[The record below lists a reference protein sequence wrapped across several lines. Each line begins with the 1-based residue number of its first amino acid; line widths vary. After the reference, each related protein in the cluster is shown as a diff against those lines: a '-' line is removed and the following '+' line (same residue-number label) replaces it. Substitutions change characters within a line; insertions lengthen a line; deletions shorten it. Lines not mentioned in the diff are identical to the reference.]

1 LRKAGESMPL
11 ISDFFGISVSMYYDD
26 HNPPHFHADYN
37 DKKILVDIRKGR
49 VLKGAFPSKQLK
61 YVLAWADIHQDE
73 LMEDWELAKQ
83 DLPLKKIAP
92 LM

>member
-1 LRKAGESMPL
+1 
-11 ISDFFGISVSMYYDD
+11 MYYDE
-26 HNPPHFHADYN
+26 HNPPHFHAEYN
-37 DKKILVDIRKGR
+37 GKKIVFDILKGR

-61 YVLAWADIHQDE
+61 YVLAWAEIHKEE
-73 LMEDWELAKQ
+73 LMENWELSRQ

>member
-1 LRKAGESMPL
+1 MPE
-11 ISDFFGISVSMYYDD
+11 ISVFYGIRVTMYYDD
-26 HNPPHFHADYN
+26 HNPPHFHAEYN
-37 DKKILVDIRKGR
+37 ENKVLVDIVEGR

-73 LMEDWELAKQ
+73 LLENWKLAKQ
-83 DLPLKKIAP
+83 DLPLNKIAP